1 MNGNDLQEFSQYWNA
16 TIQAKG
22 QKPLTGVAIAMCFDD
37 LIDNDLSTIKKALKV
52 FRRNPDEGQY
62 HLQVSAIVK
71 IIEGD
76 SKSAANKAWLQV
88 QQLAIQGSP
97 CFDVVINDVI
107 SMACVDELG
116 GLQRL
121 CNRPTD
127 FDLADHGRAFKSLY
141 EHYRINGIQEGKRVA
156 ILRGSGF
163 AERNRFG
170 LPELKPQLIG
180 FDGAQE
186 TSASARIPDM
196 SVPRYKEIEAPKIV
210 SKEEA
215 KANLSAL
222 MSYVTEGE

>member
-1 MNGNDLQEFSQYWNA
+1 MNAHQIKEFSEYWNA
-16 TIQAKG
+16 TLQAKG
-22 QKPLTGVAIAMCFDD
+22 QKPLTMLAIAMCFED
-37 LIDNDLSTIKKALKV
+37 LLDYDLDTIKAALKT

-76 SKSAANKAWLQV
+76 SKSAANKAWLEAQK
-88 QQLAIQGSP
+88 LAISGGSH
-97 CFDVVINDVI
+97 DDVI
-107 SMACVDELG
+107 MKDLISMVCIDELG

-121 CNRPTD
+121 CDRPTD

-141 EHYRINGIQEGKRVA
+141 EHYRINGIQEGSRVA
-156 ILRGSGF
+156 ILRGSGL

-170 LPELKPQLIG
+170 LPELKPRLIG

-196 SVPRYKEIEAPKIV
+196 SVPRYPEIEASKIV